1 MPHLFKSNNMKT
13 EFEVRE
19 AVINNLVGYIED
31 VILYD
36 NETGKDEE
44 DIYTELEENLSEI
57 LDDMLIYYHTQF
69 DVVNALRSFTDFEE
83 NELGIEIKSIGQLS
97 FAMIYEFAIERELV
111 GHSIDRYNEIKTE
124 IA

>member
-36 NETGKDEE
+36 NEDGKDEE
-44 DIYTELEENLSEI
+44 DIYTELEENLIEI

>member
-1 MPHLFKSNNMKT
+1 MKT

-36 NETGKDEE
+36 NEDGKDEE